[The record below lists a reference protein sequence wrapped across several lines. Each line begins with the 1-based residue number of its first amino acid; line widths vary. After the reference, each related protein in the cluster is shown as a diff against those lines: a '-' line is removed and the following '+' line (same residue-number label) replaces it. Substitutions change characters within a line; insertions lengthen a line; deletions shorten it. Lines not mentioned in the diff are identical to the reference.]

1 LGGPSGGC
9 LPDSLLDTPVDYDSL
24 IAAGAMMGSGG
35 AVVMDDTNCMVNIA
49 NFSNI
54 YSERILWEVYTCRI
68 GTKVMLDM
76 LENITT
82 GKGKDGDIELLE
94 SLANEIKTTSLC
106 GLGQTAPNPV
116 LTTIRY
122 FRSEYEEHI
131 YNKTCPAKECP
142 ELIDFGS
149 C

>member
-1 LGGPSGGC
+1 
-9 LPDSLLDTPVDYDSL
+9 
-24 IAAGAMMGSGG
+24 
-35 AVVMDDTNCMVNIA
+35 
-49 NFSNI
+49 
-54 YSERILWEVYTCRI
+54 
-68 GTKVMLDM
+68 MLDM

-142 ELIDFGS
+142 ELIDFVVADYRCKKCGI
-149 C
+149 CFKVCPVNAITWEKGKVAYIDKIKCVKCRECIVNCPFNAID